1 MRVQAPPHPQ
11 AGFDFVSSKDCTHS
25 LSVAHFLY
33 KPAICVVLFRLT
45 FSIMASIVSSL
56 GSEKE
61 LSLQKLFSS
70 PVRFHLLYKSSHH
83 GTTVSKLLSS
93 FDNCGRFLL
102 ILFLESGS
110 VRGAFTSKSLRY
122 GNEFFDSEAFVFE
135 TEEHDTKHFPVINPA
150 EAIRVITQKASDQN
164 GGLGSI
170 SFGSCLIFKV
180 DHGTWCVSFCTD
192 ETYGTNWT
200 QESNICCVDVE
211 LHRVQDVV
219 EFMAT
224 PWREVSWTDPA
235 RESLRQ
241 EFVSY
246 KLPSYYPM
254 SRVKALLLGPM
265 GSGKSCFINS
275 IRSTMY
281 KRIIHLPNVGTA
293 ENGFTKK
300 LTIYNINGEKGGSP
314 TVLSLCDVMGI
325 GDDDSAGLS
334 VSDAL
339 AVIKGHVPLGYKFQ
353 PDVPVTD
360 AVSGYQANPSP
371 NEQVHCVLFVLDAA
385 KLTSYPSSLKDTL
398 RKLQNTISDLGIPQ
412 LILLTHVEQ
421 VCPTVQEELKY
432 VYSTRTVQDKMQKA
446 AELVGLPVSYVLPVI
461 NYVSQLK
468 VDCKTDILLLS
479 VVMSILQAVDD
490 TFEDKYSSG

>member
-1 MRVQAPPHPQ
+1 
-11 AGFDFVSSKDCTHS
+11 
-25 LSVAHFLY
+25 
-33 KPAICVVLFRLT
+33 
-45 FSIMASIVSSL
+45 MASIVSSL

-61 LSLQKLFSS
+61 MRLQKLFSS

-93 FDNCGRFLL
+93 FDNCGKFLL
-102 ILFLESGS
+102 ILFLQSGS
-110 VRGAFTSKSLRY
+110 VRGAFTRKSLKRET
-122 GNEFFDSEAFVFE
+122 EFFDTEAFVFE
-135 TEEHDTKHFPVINPA
+135 MDEHDVKHFPAINTA
-150 EAIRVITQKASDQN
+150 EAIRVITQQASVQN
-164 GGLGSI
+164 SGFRYETSHSSGSI
-170 SFGSCLIFKV
+170 SFGSCNFKL
-180 DHGTWCVSFCTD
+180 DHGRWCVSFYTD
-192 ETYGTNWT
+192 ETFGTKWT
-200 QESNICCVDVE
+200 QENNICCEDVE

-254 SRVKALLLGPM
+254 SRVKALLLGPV

-281 KRIIHLPNVGTA
+281 KRIVHLPNVGTA
-293 ENGFTKK
+293 KNGFTKK

-325 GDDDSAGLS
+325 GDDDSTGLS
-334 VSDAL
+334 FSDAL
-339 AVIKGHVPLGYKFQ
+339 AVIKGHVPIGYKFQ
-353 PDVPVTD
+353 TDVPVTD

-398 RKLQNTISDLGIPQ
+398 RKLHTTISDLGIPQ

-421 VCPTVQEELKY
+421 VCPTVQEDLKY
-432 VYSTRTVQDKMQKA
+432 VYSSRTVQDKMQKA
-446 AELVGLPVSYVLPVI
+446 AELVGFPVSYVLPVM
-461 NYVSQLK
+461 NYVSQLT
-468 VDCKTDILLLS
+468 VDSKTDILLLS

-490 TFEDKYSSG
+490 TFEDQYSNPVPVSHQDD